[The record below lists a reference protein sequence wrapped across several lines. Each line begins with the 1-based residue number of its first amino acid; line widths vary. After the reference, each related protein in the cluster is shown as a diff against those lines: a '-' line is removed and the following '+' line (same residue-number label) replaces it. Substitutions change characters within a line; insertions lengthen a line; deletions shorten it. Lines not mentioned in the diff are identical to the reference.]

1 MSFVLSDM
9 CMFIPP
15 PLLGAAS
22 GDSLTLWLSQAYALC
37 IRNVLAETTPF
48 QGRESMCSSPLCLCP
63 GLVDWLLPLQPT
75 NERT

>member
-22 GDSLTLWLSQAYALC
+22 GDSLTHWLSQAYALC

-48 QGRESMCSSPLCLCP
+48 QGRESMCSSPLSLYLSLYRA
-63 GLVDWLLPLQPT
+63 G
-75 NERT
+75 